1 MQKVSGICGGSEWIL
16 IITDMERACTC
27 CATPRRL
34 SRQRAG
40 GYWLSRQATHLHW
53 RRPGGST
60 RHRDTENVVGF
71 LTSTP
76 KANRRSSLPA
86 GRARI
91 ELALTPH
98 TVRPRACSTGVV
110 GRLIAQTPPSHA
122 QAEPKVSKRMLEID
136 RRLRSGCCRRV
147 QGLGLTLIGA
157 KRTLSPTVQRQVQT
171 HASSID
177 RAQP

>member
-1 MQKVSGICGGSEWIL
+1 MNTIQVPTRDQVSPANQALFDQLKKGLGMVPNLYATLALSEHAL
-16 IITDMERACTC
+16 
-27 CATPRRL
+27 
-34 SRQRAG
+34 G
-40 GYWLSRQATHLHW
+40 NYWLSRQATHLHW

-136 RRLRSGCCRRV
+136 RRLRSDFG
-147 QGLGLTLIGA
+147 
-157 KRTLSPTVQRQVQT
+157 
-171 HASSID
+171 
-177 RAQP
+177 